1 MSEKQESTITK
12 KFKVYRLNLQN
23 LKKSK
28 HNFPRKIF
36 IDKAI
41 QKIFSVQQIP
51 LKVTRSIYKIAKSQ
65 KKNVFLAKTSLTKPW
80 NFDKYH

>member
-28 HNFPRKIF
+28 NYFPRKIF

-41 QKIFSVQQIP
+41 QKIFSAATNTI
-51 LKVTRSIYKIAKSQ
+51 KSYT
-65 KKNVFLAKTSLTKPW
+65 LHL
-80 NFDKYH
+80 

>member
-65 KKNVFLAKTSLTKPW
+65 KKKCFPRK
-80 NFDKYH
+80 NFIDKALEF